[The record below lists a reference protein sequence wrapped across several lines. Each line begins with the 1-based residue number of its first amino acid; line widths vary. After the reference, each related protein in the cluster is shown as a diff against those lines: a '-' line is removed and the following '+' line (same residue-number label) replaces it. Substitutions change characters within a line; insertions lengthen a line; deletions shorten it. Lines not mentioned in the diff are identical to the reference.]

1 MQAGSLGSYKLTK
14 EINMRFMMLILVLFS
29 SLTFSDSNQ
38 ADISA
43 LSWLAGNW
51 EMEGFKA
58 HYTTPE
64 GGQIFSISRYFKD
77 GKVTF
82 FELEHFYTKDGVI
95 VVNPYPKGDRSV
107 IFKIANFDPAVKK
120 AVFQNPEHDWP
131 TEISYERTSE
141 DRLFIQVSGPQDGKK
156 RVEKFD
162 LKAAKTP

>member
-1 MQAGSLGSYKLTK
+1 
-14 EINMRFMMLILVLFS
+14 MRVIVLICMLFS
-29 SLTFSDSNQ
+29 VLAFAGPEQ

-43 LSWLAGNW
+43 LSWLSGDW

-107 IFKIANFDPAVKK
+107 VFKITNFDPAVKK

-131 TEISYERTSE
+131 TEISYERTSD
-141 DRLFIQVSGPQDGKK
+141 DRLYIQVSGLQDGKM

-162 LKAAKTP
+162 LKKTAKTQS

>member
-1 MQAGSLGSYKLTK
+1 
-14 EINMRFMMLILVLFS
+14 MRVLVLICMLFS
-29 SLTFSDSNQ
+29 VQAFAGPEQ

-43 LSWLAGNW
+43 LNWLSGDW

-107 IFKIANFDPAVKK
+107 VFKITNFDPAVKK

-131 TEISYERTSE
+131 TEISYERTSD
-141 DRLFIQVSGPQDGKK
+141 DRLYIQVSGLQDGKM

-162 LKAAKTP
+162 LKKTAKTQS